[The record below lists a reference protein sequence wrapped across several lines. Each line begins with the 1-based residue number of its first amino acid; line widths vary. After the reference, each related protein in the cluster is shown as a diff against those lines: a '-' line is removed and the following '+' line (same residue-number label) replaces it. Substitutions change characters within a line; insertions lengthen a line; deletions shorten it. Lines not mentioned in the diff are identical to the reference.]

1 MTELAWL
8 AGLAAS
14 AFLSATVLPG
24 NSELA
29 LATLLSQAPQLL
41 WPALLVESVANTA
54 GSATSLWLG
63 RRAPAKALPP
73 RTARW
78 FARFGPAVL
87 LLSWVPVLGD
97 ALPLAA
103 GWLRLPW
110 WPSLLYLAAGKTLRY
125 GFLAWGVRQW
135 GGG

>member
-1 MTELAWL
+1 MTELALL

-29 LATLLSQAPQLL
+29 LSALLYQQPSLL
-41 WPALLVESVANTA
+41 WPAVLVASVANTA

-78 FARFGPAVL
+78 FARFGPATL
-87 LLSWVPVLGD
+87 LLSWVPLLGD

-110 WPSLLYLAAGKTLRY
+110 WPCLLWLAAGKTLRY
-125 GFLAWGVRQW
+125 LLLVWGLQW
-135 GGG
+135 WL

>member
-41 WPALLVESVANTA
+41 WPALLVASVANTA

-63 RRAPAKALPP
+63 RRAPAKPLPP

-78 FARFGPAVL
+78 FARFGPATL
-87 LLSWVPVLGD
+87 LLSWVPLLGD

-110 WPSLLYLAAGKTLRY
+110 WPCLGWLAAGKTARY
-125 GFLAWGVRQW
+125 LLLAWGLQQW
-135 GGG
+135 Q

>member
-29 LATLLSQAPQLL
+29 LAALLKQAPQLL
-41 WPALLVESVANTA
+41 WPALLVASVANTA

-63 RRAPAKALPP
+63 RRAPRKEMPA

-78 FARFGPAVL
+78 FARFGPATL
-87 LLSWVPVLGD
+87 LLSWVPLLGD

-110 WPSLLYLAAGKTLRY
+110 WPCLLWLAAGKTLRY
-125 GFLAWGVRQW
+125 LLLAWGVQQW
-135 GGG
+135 L

>member
-1 MTELAWL
+1 MTELALL

-29 LATLLSQAPQLL
+29 LSALLYQQPSLL
-41 WPALLVESVANTA
+41 WPAVLVASIANTA

-63 RRAPAKALPP
+63 RRAPAKALPAH
-73 RTARW
+73 TAGW
-78 FARFGPAVL
+78 FARFGPAAL
-87 LLSWVPVLGD
+87 LLSWVPLLGD

-110 WPSLLYLAAGKTLRY
+110 WPCLLWLAAGKTLRY
-125 GFLAWGVRQW
+125 LLLAWGLQHW
-135 GGG
+135 L

>member
-1 MTELAWL
+1 MTAWWLL

-29 LATLLSQAPQLL
+29 LSALLHQQPGLL
-41 WPALLVESVANTA
+41 WPALLVASLANTA

-63 RRAPAKALPP
+63 RRAPPRPLPP
-73 RTARW
+73 RAARW
-78 FARFGPAVL
+78 FARFGPATLV
-87 LLSWVPVLGD
+87 LSWVPLAGD

-110 WPSLLYLAAGKTLRY
+110 WPSLLWLAAGKTLRY
-125 GFLAWGVRQW
+125 LVLAWGVLQL
-135 GGG
+135 G

>member
-1 MTELAWL
+1 MTELALL

-29 LATLLSQAPQLL
+29 LSALLYQQPSLL
-41 WPALLVESVANTA
+41 WPAVLVASVANTA

-78 FARFGPAVL
+78 FARFGPATL
-87 LLSWVPVLGD
+87 LLSWVPLLGD

-110 WPSLLYLAAGKTLRY
+110 WPCLLWLAAGKTLRY
-125 GFLAWGVRQW
+125 LLLVWGLQW
-135 GGG
+135 WR

>member
-1 MTELAWL
+1 MTELALL

-29 LATLLSQAPQLL
+29 LSALFYQQPALL
-41 WPALLVESVANTA
+41 WPAVLVASIANTA

-63 RRAPAKALPP
+63 RRAPAKMLPA
-73 RTARW
+73 RTAGW
-78 FARFGPAVL
+78 FARFGPAAL
-87 LLSWVPVLGD
+87 LLSWVPLLGD

-110 WPSLLYLAAGKTLRY
+110 WPCLLWLAAGKTLRY
-125 GFLAWGVRQW
+125 LLLAWGLKQW
-135 GGG
+135 L

>member
-1 MTELAWL
+1 MTELALL

-29 LATLLSQAPQLL
+29 LSALFYQQPALL
-41 WPALLVESVANTA
+41 WPAVLVASVANTS
-54 GSATSLWLG
+54 GSATSVWLG
-63 RRAPAKALPP
+63 RRAPAKALPA
-73 RTARW
+73 RTAGW
-78 FARFGPAVL
+78 FARFGPAAL
-87 LLSWVPVLGD
+87 FLSWVPLLGD

-110 WPSLLYLAAGKTLRY
+110 WPCLLWLAAGKTLRY
-125 GFLAWGVRQW
+125 LLLAWGLQQW
-135 GGG
+135 L

>member
-41 WPALLVESVANTA
+41 WPALLVASVANTA

-63 RRAPAKALPP
+63 RRAPAKPLPP

-78 FARFGPAVL
+78 FARFGPATL
-87 LLSWVPVLGD
+87 LLSWVPLLGD

-110 WPSLLYLAAGKTLRY
+110 WPCLLWLAIGKTLRY
-125 GFLAWGVRQW
+125 LLLAWGLQW
-135 GGG
+135 WR

>member
-41 WPALLVESVANTA
+41 WPALVVASVANTA

-63 RRAPAKALPP
+63 RRALAKPLPP
-73 RTARW
+73 RSARW
-78 FARFGPAVL
+78 FARFGPATL
-87 LLSWVPVLGD
+87 LLSWVPLLGD

-110 WPSLLYLAAGKTLRY
+110 WPCLLWLAAGKTARY
-125 GFLAWGVRQW
+125 LLLAWGLQLWR
-135 GGG
+135 

>member
-1 MTELAWL
+1 MTELALL

-29 LATLLSQAPQLL
+29 LSALLYQQPSLL
-41 WPALLVESVANTA
+41 WPAVLVASVANTA

-63 RRAPAKALPP
+63 RRAPAKALPA

-78 FARFGPAVL
+78 FARFGPATL
-87 LLSWVPVLGD
+87 LLSWVPLLGD

-110 WPSLLYLAAGKTLRY
+110 WPCLLWLAAGKTLRY
-125 GFLAWGVRQW
+125 LLLVWGLQW
-135 GGG
+135 WL